1 MQVLKPSNLEWPHF
15 LKKKK
20 KKEKKIQS
28 SIRTSVCNVAFLSIN
43 VWFSPANSSRQLP
56 GKIHQKCTTTR
67 FSRPEKIKEVTL
79 ATSRKFNYFQC
90 YAGFKTSE
98 FRKTPFIEKKEK
110 KIQSSIHTSVCNVA
124 FLSINVWFSPA
135 NSSRQLPGKIHQKC
149 TTTRFSRPEKT
160 KEVSP
165 AGGLEKGNIL
175 FVAFQ
180 MCVGGGGGGG
190 GGEDQKSLCYQ
201 RILGCTLNQ
210 IWNFYLKIIIRWDL
224 LSPCHEHLRSY
235 PLFGWLLR

>member
-1 MQVLKPSNLEWPHF
+1 MVCEAKNLQTKIISSLTWINPKSSTEKLEHRYKDMYICLQCCVFVNKCMIFPSQIQQAASLE
-15 LKKKK
+15 
-20 KKEKKIQS
+20 
-28 SIRTSVCNVAFLSIN
+28 R
-43 VWFSPANSSRQLP
+43 
-56 GKIHQKCTTTR
+56 KIHQKCTTTR

-149 TTTRFSRPEKT
+149 TTTRFSRLEKT

-190 GGEDQKSLCYQ
+190 GEEDQKSLCYQ

-210 IWNFYLKIIIRWDL
+210 IWNFYLKIII
-224 LSPCHEHLRSY
+224 H
-235 PLFGWLLR
+235 

>member
-1 MQVLKPSNLEWPHF
+1 MAISRKFNYFQCYASFKTIEFRMTPFLE
-15 LKKKK
+15 KKK

-28 SIRTSVCNVAFLSIN
+28 SIR
-43 VWFSPANSSRQLP
+43 
-56 GKIHQKCTTTR
+56 
-67 FSRPEKIKEVTL
+67 
-79 ATSRKFNYFQC
+79 
-90 YAGFKTSE
+90 
-98 FRKTPFIEKKEK
+98 
-110 KIQSSIHTSVCNVA
+110 TSVCNVA

-190 GGEDQKSLCYQ
+190 GEEDQKSLCYQ

-210 IWNFYLKIIIRWDL
+210 IWNFYLKIVIRWDL
-224 LSPCHEHLRSY
+224 LGPCHKHLRS
-235 PLFGWLLR
+235 